1 MSVQSLFPGGWIH
14 FLVGGLFIGAAVAAL
29 FLSVGLVGGMSTVYS
44 STWSFVSR
52 ARFFQQAR
60 FVESRNWRLVLAAGL
75 IIGAL
80 AWRVWAAPTADLTTT
95 LPWWRLFAGG
105 LLVGYGAR
113 RSNGCTSGHGICG
126 LASFQLPSLTAVLIF
141 VAMGMLTAQA
151 AFRIWKQ

>member
-1 MSVQSLFPGGWIH
+1 MNSMPARSH
-14 FLVGGLFIGAAVAAL
+14 AAA
-29 FLSVGLVGGMSTVYS
+29 MRTQPSTVS
-44 STWSFVSR
+44 VPLAACTCTAQRLPSVST
-52 ARFFQQAR
+52 AA
-60 FVESRNWRLVLAAGL
+60 WRL
-75 IIGAL
+75 
-80 AWRVWAAPTADLTTT
+80 WAAPTADLTTT

-141 VAMGMLTAQA
+141 VATGMVTAQL